1 MKKVLFL
8 IVFSMFLGVLSLTC
22 SAQVLEGPPRDGV
35 YDKTAISQVQ
45 PIPYPYLREADVVW
59 TRRIWRVLDMREK
72 MNQPF
77 YFPEK
82 PKNNW
87 RSFLTI
93 IMDGLKE
100 GSITAY
106 SAKSEDDQFQIPV
119 TYKEL
124 MDNLETTDTIPLP
137 SVDNPDIIVKQ
148 AVVTPFNPADVKKF
162 KIKEDYFFDSQRSMM
177 EVRIL
182 GICPVVN
189 VYDKNTGEFK
199 FETPLFWIY
208 FPECRNL
215 FAKNEMFNLKN
226 GAAGR
231 MTYDDVFMKRM
242 FSSYVYKEENVYN
255 RQINEY
261 SSGADA
267 LLEAEKAKNNIAEFE
282 SNLWEY

>member
-1 MKKVLFL
+1 MKKALFLVLFSAIFWGINL
-8 IVFSMFLGVLSLTC
+8 KSY
-22 SAQVLEGPPRDGV
+22 AQVLDGPPRDGV
-35 YDKTAISQVQ
+35 YDKTAITQVQ

-59 TRRIWRVLDMREK
+59 TRRIWRILDMREK
-72 MNQPF
+72 LNQPF

-82 PKNNW
+82 PQNSW
-87 RSFLTI
+87 RSFVQI

-100 GSITAY
+100 GTVTAY
-106 SAKSEDDQFQIPV
+106 SSESDQFLVPL

-124 MDNLETTDTIPLP
+124 MDQMERTDSVKLP
-137 SVDNPDIIVKQ
+137 RPDNPDIMFDTVIK
-148 AVVTPFNPADVKKF
+148 TEFDPANVKKI
-162 KIKEDYFFDSQRSMM
+162 KIKEDFYFDRQRSLV

-182 GICPVVN
+182 GICPVVDQIDKTTGEKRF
-189 VYDKNTGEFK
+189 DKN
-199 FETPLFWIY
+199 LFWIY

-226 GAAGR
+226 GSAGR

-242 FSSYVYKEENVYN
+242 FSSYVYKEENVYD

-261 SSGADA
+261 ATGVDA
-267 LLEAEKAKNNIAEFE
+267 LLESEKAKNSLYEFE